1 MSTANDSEDQVLPQQ
16 HLQERFMTKEE
27 QVAYEFQALRRI
39 IKELKKSG
47 SVKQDHWKGPMP
59 RELLLDLLETTNYN
73 NPDSCSKAVSELT
86 SSGLIP
92 IGKDNNGDFYCI
104 VPRFRALLADQP
116 HPATNNELVEEDILG
131 VNINVQPPE
140 PAHPR
145 TADLPKQSTVLNDS
159 LTTLVKVALYSF
171 SSGGSKSCTTG
182 KMERCIV
189 CRMHWKA
196 TGWTL
201 GFARS

>member
-1 MSTANDSEDQVLPQQ
+1 
-16 HLQERFMTKEE
+16 MTKKE

-73 NPDSCSKAVSELT
+73 NPDSRSKAVSELT
-86 SSGLIP
+86 SSGPIP

-116 HPATNNELVEEDILG
+116 HPATNNELVEEDILD
-131 VNINVQPPE
+131 VNINAQPPE

-145 TADLPKQSTVLNDS
+145 TADLP
-159 LTTLVKVALYSF
+159 
-171 SSGGSKSCTTG
+171 
-182 KMERCIV
+182 E
-189 CRMHWKA
+189 
-196 TGWTL
+196 
-201 GFARS
+201 